1 MLFFI
6 HMLLFD
12 YLSLYIHS
20 IFIHPPALSVSAHHC
35 VVTDL
40 QAHAH
45 CKHKQLAI
53 TLNPNMVLWQW
64 MDMFNQYN
72 PLNRDGRRLLQG

>member
-1 MLFFI
+1 MLPFI

-12 YLSLYIHS
+12 YLPPLCPH
-20 IFIHPPALSVSAHHC
+20 IFIHPPALSALHC

-64 MDMFNQYN
+64 MDTFNQYN
-72 PLNRDGRRLLQG
+72 PLNWDGRRLLQG